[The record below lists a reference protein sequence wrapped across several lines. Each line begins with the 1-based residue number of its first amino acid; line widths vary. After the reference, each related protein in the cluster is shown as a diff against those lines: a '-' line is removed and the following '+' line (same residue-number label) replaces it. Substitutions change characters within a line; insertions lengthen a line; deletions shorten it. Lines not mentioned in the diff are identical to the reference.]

1 MRRKSKRFSSQYRQ
15 RRVIIRS
22 RSLDTDVAKIE
33 ELLAAD
39 YQDIWRN
46 HLEDLEDLA
55 EDIENNA
62 KMLVPL
68 DTGALRDSI
77 MVRVSRS
84 PRYPGIIAHA
94 SAIMDGFDYALI
106 QEENED
112 YKHEETI
119 TYKDE
124 YGRTVESIGDSGR
137 MAHYLGGSFALFLS
151 DYYESITGEELMLP
165 AELEH
170 AKDYILT
177 NGGD

>member
-1 MRRKSKRFSSQYRQ
+1 MRRKSKHFSSQYRQ

-22 RSLDTDVAKIE
+22 RSLGTDVAKIE

-39 YQDIWRN
+39 YQDIWKN

-62 KMLVPL
+62 KILVPL

-77 MVRVSRS
+77 RVRVSKS
-84 PRYPGIIAHA
+84 PKYPGIIAHA

-112 YKHEETI
+112 YRHLAD
-119 TYKDE
+119 DE
-124 YGRTVESIGDSGR
+124 RT
-137 MAHYLGGSFALFLS
+137 AHYLGGSFALFLS
-151 DYYESITGEELMLP
+151 DYYKSVTGEELVLP
-165 AELEH
+165 EELEH

-177 NGGD
+177 NGGDWYVTNWRNN

>member
-22 RSLDTDVAKIE
+22 RSLGTDVAKIE

-39 YQDIWRN
+39 YQDIWKN

-77 MVRVSRS
+77 AVRVSKS
-84 PRYPGIIAHA
+84 PKYPGIIAHA

-112 YKHEETI
+112 YRHL
-119 TYKDE
+119 
-124 YGRTVESIGDSGR
+124 GDDDR

-151 DYYESITGEELMLP
+151 DYYKSITGEELVLP

>member
-22 RSLDTDVAKIE
+22 RSLGTDVAKIE

-39 YQDIWRN
+39 YQDIWKN
-46 HLEDLEDLA
+46 HLADLEDLA

-77 MVRVSRS
+77 MVRVSKS
-84 PRYPGIIAHA
+84 SKYPGIIAHA

-112 YKHEETI
+112 YRHLTA
-119 TYKDE
+119 D
-124 YGRTVESIGDSGR
+124 DSER

-151 DYYESITGEELMLP
+151 DYYKDITGEELALP
-165 AELEH
+165 EELEH

>member
-22 RSLDTDVAKIE
+22 RSLGTDVAKIE

-39 YQDIWRN
+39 YQDIWKN

-77 MVRVSRS
+77 TVRVSKS
-84 PRYPGIIAHA
+84 PKYPGIIAHA

-112 YKHEETI
+112 YRHL
-119 TYKDE
+119 
-124 YGRTVESIGDSGR
+124 GDDDR

-151 DYYESITGEELMLP
+151 DYYKSITGEELALP
-165 AELEH
+165 EELEH